1 MTGIFINYR
10 RDDAPGVAGRL
21 YDHLA
26 KSFSRRDLFID
37 VDAIKPGLDFVK
49 QLDTQVSQCDVLL
62 ALIGPHWLKAED
74 EQGGQRLQGDRDYV
88 RIEIAA
94 ALKRDIPVIPVLI
107 NGADMPVEDEL
118 PEDLKSLSRRHALD
132 LRHTRFAADADA
144 IAAALKDALPKRK
157 SRWPYMA
164 VAACLVAS
172 IALGSALY
180 LWRSST
186 PNENP
191 VKVPAASSQP
201 AADNSAS
208 QPAGQPLTVAEAE
221 RRVAEAKRKIA
232 AIKGEAPPAP
242 AEAPSPDA
250 KPMPGIEGI
259 TVALGNPRDGVRQAY
274 PQAADSGSGD
284 LSMPL
289 DGIKFFFTKDDK
301 VLREI
306 MVEAPFKGSVDGVQ
320 IGDTADDVVARRGQ
334 PYAVADVYGGSGY
347 LYRAGGNIL
356 RYDVDGKSKK
366 ITDIVQ
372 ILDRP

>member
-1 MTGIFINYR
+1 
-10 RDDAPGVAGRL
+10 
-21 YDHLA
+21 
-26 KSFSRRDLFID
+26 
-37 VDAIKPGLDFVK
+37 
-49 QLDTQVSQCDVLL
+49 
-62 ALIGPHWLKAED
+62 
-74 EQGGQRLQGDRDYV
+74 
-88 RIEIAA
+88 
-94 ALKRDIPVIPVLI
+94 
-107 NGADMPVEDEL
+107 
-118 PEDLKSLSRRHALD
+118 
-132 LRHTRFAADADA
+132 
-144 IAAALKDALPKRK
+144 
-157 SRWPYMA
+157 
-164 VAACLVAS
+164 
-172 IALGSALY
+172 
-180 LWRSST
+180 
-186 PNENP
+186 
-191 VKVPAASSQP
+191 VKVPPAPAASSQP

-232 AIKGEAPPAP
+232 AIKGEPPPAP
-242 AEAPSPDA
+242 AEALSPDA

-306 MVEAPFKGSVDGVQ
+306 MVEAPFKGNVDGVQ
-320 IGDTADDVVARRGQ
+320 IGDTADHVVARRGQ